1 MIDIFV
7 KAWDENKNKLEEYF
21 KSHKMEEYSEYNTLV
36 KLLFE
41 KVINPYLLKDNDN
54 KSPFNDSFRTDLMT
68 EIDDGDYQGDKIYLI
83 PQNHYQPSPYQ
94 YVFTYN
100 SYGSCSG
107 CDTLLAIING
117 YEDEYPIEGD
127 IKYLMT
133 LCLHLLQ
140 RCRYL
145 IDEKE
150 YYNEI

>member
-1 MIDIFV
+1 MINIFV
-7 KAWDENKNKLEEYF
+7 EAWDENKSNLKDYF
-21 KSHKMEEYSEYNTLV
+21 RSHKMEEYDEYKTLV

-41 KVINPYLLKDNDN
+41 KVINPYLSKDICN
-54 KSPFNDSFRTDLMT
+54 KSPFNDSFRTDLIT

-83 PQNHYQPSPYQ
+83 PQNRYQPSPYQ

-107 CDTLLAIING
+107 CDTLLSIIG
-117 YEDEYPIEGD
+117 YNTDKYPDELKVEE
-127 IKYLMT
+127 LMI

-145 IDEKE
+145 IDKE
-150 YYNEI
+150 EYWNEV